1 MWENEKSDLMAQN
14 ADLNGKIGLFETQL
28 SSLRDEVNQSKEL
41 MKQEQEKAALA
52 IEKAN
57 RRRPAV
63 GGIRTAA
70 VASAGPGQAK
80 KQLKF
85 N

>member
-1 MWENEKSDLMAQN
+1 
-14 ADLNGKIGLFETQL
+14 
-28 SSLRDEVNQSKEL
+28 

-70 VASAGPGQAK
+70 VASAGTGQPK

-85 N
+85 NSNKAAASGSDLG